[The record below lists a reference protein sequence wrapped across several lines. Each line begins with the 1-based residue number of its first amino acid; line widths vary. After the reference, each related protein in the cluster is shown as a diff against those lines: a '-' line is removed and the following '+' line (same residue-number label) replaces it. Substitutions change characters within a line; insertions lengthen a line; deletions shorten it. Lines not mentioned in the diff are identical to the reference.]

1 MDIVSKGIILHKNG
15 GPEAMSW
22 EEISVGKPGPGQVL
36 LRQTAIGL
44 NFIDV
49 YHRTGL
55 YPLTLPS
62 SIGSEAAGVIEEV
75 GEGVA
80 DLKPGQRVAYAGGP
94 AGAYVEERIMSADR
108 LVPLPEGIDDKVA
121 ASIMLQG
128 MTTEYLLE
136 RTYPVKKG
144 ETILFHAAAGGVGLL
159 AVQWAKA
166 LGVTVIGTVGSAAKA
181 ELAKAHGAD
190 HVIDY
195 SQEDFVARVKEIT
208 GGKGVPVVYD
218 SVGKDTFLKSLD
230 CLQPRGLGVL
240 FGASSGA
247 VPDFNLTTLAGKGSL
262 YVTRPTLN
270 TYNAKV
276 EDLRHS
282 AKRLFDMVLSGKV
295 KPNIGQ
301 TYKLSE
307 AAQAHTDLEARK
319 TTGSTVLI
327 A

>member
-1 MDIVSKGIILHKNG
+1 VSKGIILHENG
-15 GPEAMSW
+15 GPEVLTW
-22 EEISVGKPGPGQVL
+22 EEIPVGKPGPGQVL

-55 YPLTLPS
+55 YPATLPG
-62 SIGSEAAGVIEEV
+62 SIGSEAAGVIEEI
-75 GEGVA
+75 GEGVT
-80 DLKPGQRVAYAGGP
+80 DLQVGQRVAYAGGSP
-94 AGAYVEERIMSADR
+94 GAYVEKRVMPANR
-108 LVPLPEGIDDKVA
+108 MVPLPDGIDDKIA

-144 ETILFHAAAGGVGLL
+144 ETILFHAAAGGVGSL
-159 AVQWAKA
+159 AVQWAKS
-166 LGVTVIGTVGSAAKA
+166 LGAIVIGTVGSGAKA
-181 ELAKAHGAD
+181 KLAKAHGAD

-195 SQEDFVARVKEIT
+195 SHQDFVAEVREIT
-208 GGKGVPVVYD
+208 DGKGVPVVYD

-230 CLQPRGLGVL
+230 CLSPRGLIAL
-240 FGASSGA
+240 FGNSSGP
-247 VPDFNLTTLAGKGSL
+247 VLDFNPGILATKGSL
-262 YVTRPTLN
+262 YLTRPSLN
-270 TYNAKV
+270 AYTATP

-282 AKRLFDMVLSGKV
+282 AKRLFDQVQSGAV

-307 AAQAHTDLEARK
+307 AAQAHRDLEARK
-319 TTGSTVLI
+319 TTGSTVLV

>member
-1 MDIVSKGIILHKNG
+1 MSKGIILHTQG
-15 GPEAMSW
+15 GPEVLAW
-22 EEISVGKPGPGQVL
+22 EDISIGKPGPGQVL

-55 YPLTLPS
+55 YPITLPG
-62 SIGSEAAGVIEEV
+62 SIGSEAAGVIEEI
-75 GEGVA
+75 GEGVT
-80 DLKPGQRVAYAGGP
+80 DLKVGQRVAYAGGAP
-94 AGAYVEERIMSADR
+94 GAYVEQRIMPADR
-108 LVPLPEGIDDKVA
+108 LVPLPDGIDDKVA

-159 AVQWAKA
+159 ACQWAKS
-166 LGVTVIGTVGSAAKA
+166 LGATVIGTVGSAAKA
-181 ELAKAHGAD
+181 ELAKANGAD

-195 SQEDFVARVKEIT
+195 SKEDFVARVKEIT

-230 CLQPRGLGVL
+230 CLSPLGLMVL

-247 VPDFNLTTLAGKGSL
+247 VPDFNPGILAGKGSL
-262 YVTRPTLN
+262 YLTRPTLN
-270 TYNAKV
+270 TYNATV
-276 EDLRHS
+276 EDLRAS
-282 AKRLFDMVLSGKV
+282 AKRLFDQMLSGAV
-295 KPNIGQ
+295 KPTIGQ
-301 TYKLSE
+301 TYQLSE

-319 TTGSTVLI
+319 TTGSTVLV

>member
-1 MDIVSKGIILHKNG
+1 MSKGIILHKNG
-15 GPEAMSW
+15 GPEVLSW
-22 EEISVGKPGPGQVL
+22 EEIEVSKPGPGQVL

-55 YPLTLPS
+55 YAVTLPG
-62 SIGSEAAGVIEEV
+62 SIGSEAAGVVEEI
-75 GEGVA
+75 GEGVT
-80 DLKPGQRVAYAGGP
+80 DLAVGQRVAYAGGP
-94 AGAYVEERIMSADR
+94 PGSYVEKRVMPAAK
-108 LVPLPEGIDDKVA
+108 LVPLPDDIDDKVA

-159 AVQWAKA
+159 AVQWAKS
-166 LGVTVIGTVGSAAKA
+166 LGATVIGTVGSAAKA
-181 ELAKAHGAD
+181 ELAIAHGAD

-195 SQEDFVARVKEIT
+195 SQEDFVTRVKEIT

-230 CLQPRGLGVL
+230 CLQPRGLMVL
-240 FGASSGA
+240 FGASSGP
-247 VPDFNLTTLAGKGSL
+247 VPDFNLSTLAAKGSL

-276 EDLRHS
+276 EDLRQS
-282 AKRLFDMVLSGKV
+282 AKRLFDQVLSGTV

-307 AAQAHTDLEARK
+307 AAQAHRDLEARK

>member
-1 MDIVSKGIILHKNG
+1 MSKGIILHKNG
-15 GPEAMSW
+15 GPEVLTW
-22 EEISVGKPGPGQVL
+22 EDISVGKPGKGEVL

-55 YPLTLPS
+55 YPITLPG
-62 SIGSEAAGVIEEV
+62 SIGSEAAGVVEEV
-75 GEGVA
+75 GEDVS
-80 DLKPGQRVAYAGGP
+80 DLEVGQRVAYAGGSP
-94 AGAYVEERIMSADR
+94 GAYVEKRVLPADR
-108 LVPLPEGIDDKVA
+108 LVPLPDGIEDKVA

-136 RTYPVKKG
+136 RTYKVRKG
-144 ETILFHAAAGGVGLL
+144 DTILFHAAAGGVGLL
-159 AVQWAKA
+159 AVQWAKS
-166 LGVTVIGTVGSAAKA
+166 LGATVIGTVGSQAKA

-195 SQEDFVARVKEIT
+195 SREDFVARVKQIT

-230 CLQPRGLGVL
+230 CLSPYGLLAL
-240 FGASSGA
+240 FGASSGPVA
-247 VPDFNLTTLAGKGSL
+247 DFNPGILAGKGSL
-262 YVTRPTLN
+262 YLTRPTMA
-270 TYNAKV
+270 TYVAKV

-282 AKRLFDMVLSGKV
+282 AKRLFDQVLSGAV

-301 TYKLSE
+301 TYRLSE
-307 AAQAHTDLEARK
+307 AAQAHRDLEARK
-319 TTGSTVLI
+319 TTGSTVLV

>member
-1 MDIVSKGIILHKNG
+1 MSKGIILHKNG
-15 GPEAMSW
+15 GPEVLTW
-22 EEISVGKPGPGQVL
+22 EDMSVGKPGHGEVL

-49 YHRTGL
+49 YHRTGA
-55 YPLTLPS
+55 YPVTLPG
-62 SIGSEAAGVIEEV
+62 SIGSEAAGVVEEL
-75 GEGVA
+75 GDGVT
-80 DLKPGQRVAYAGGP
+80 DLKLGQRVAYAGGP
-94 AGAYVEERIMSADR
+94 PGAYVEKRVMPADR
-108 LVPLPEGIDDKVA
+108 LVPLPDGIDDKVA

-136 RTYPVKKG
+136 RTYAVKEG

-159 AVQWAKA
+159 AVQWAKS
-166 LGVTVIGTVGSAAKA
+166 LGATVIGTVGSPAKA

-195 SQEDFVARVKEIT
+195 SKEDFVARVKEIT

-218 SVGKDTFLKSLD
+218 SVGKDTFLKSFD
-230 CLQPRGLGVL
+230 CLSPFGLMVL

-247 VPDFNLTTLAGKGSL
+247 VPDFNPAILAGKGSL
-262 YVTRPTLN
+262 YLTRPTLA
-270 TYNAKV
+270 TYAAKV
-276 EDLRHS
+276 EDLRAS
-282 AKRLFDMVLSGKV
+282 AKRLFDQVLSGTV

-307 AAQAHTDLEARK
+307 AAQAHADLEARK
-319 TTGSTVLI
+319 TTGSTILVP
-327 A
+327 

>member
-1 MDIVSKGIILHKNG
+1 MSKGIILHKHG
-15 GPEAMSW
+15 GPEALTW
-22 EEISVGKPGPGQVL
+22 EEITIGHPGPGQVL

-55 YPLTLPS
+55 YPVSLPS
-62 SIGSEAAGVIEEV
+62 SIGSEAAGVIEKV
-75 GEGVA
+75 GDGVA
-80 DLKPGQRVAYAGGP
+80 DLKPGQRVAYAGGAP
-94 AGAYVEERIMSADR
+94 GAYVEARIMPADR
-108 LVPLPEGIDDKVA
+108 LVPLPDGIEDGIA
-121 ASIMLQG
+121 ASVMLQG
-128 MTTEYLLE
+128 MTVEYLLE
-136 RTYPVKKG
+136 RTYPVKPG
-144 ETILFHAAAGGVGLL
+144 ETILFHAAAGGVGSL

-166 LGVTVIGTVGSAAKA
+166 LGAVVIGTVGSAAKA
-181 ELAKAHGAD
+181 ELAKALGAD

-195 SQEDFVARVKEIT
+195 SKEDFVARVKDIT

-218 SVGKDTFLKSLD
+218 SVGKDSFAKSLD
-230 CLQPRGLGVL
+230 CLQPRGLMVL
-240 FGASSGA
+240 FGASSGPVA
-247 VPDFNLTTLAGKGSL
+247 DFNLGTLAAKGSL

-270 TYNAKV
+270 TYNARV

-282 AKRLFDMVLSGKV
+282 AQRLFEMIQSGKV

-301 TYKLSE
+301 TYKLAD
-307 AAQAHTDLEARK
+307 AAQAHLDLEGRK

>member
-1 MDIVSKGIILHKNG
+1 MSKGIILHKNG
-15 GPEAMSW
+15 GPEVLTW
-22 EEISVGKPGPGQVL
+22 EDISVGKPGKGEVL

-55 YPLTLPS
+55 YPITLPG
-62 SIGSEAAGVIEEV
+62 SIGSEAAGVVEEI
-75 GEGVA
+75 GEGVT
-80 DLKPGQRVAYAGGP
+80 DLKVGQRVAYAGGP
-94 AGAYVEERIMSADR
+94 PGAYVEKRVLPADR
-108 LVPLPEGIDDKVA
+108 LVPLPDGIEDTVA

-136 RTYPVKKG
+136 RTFKVKKG
-144 ETILFHAAAGGVGLL
+144 DTILFHAAAGGVGLL
-159 AVQWAKA
+159 AVQWAKS
-166 LGVTVIGTVGSAAKA
+166 LGATVIGTVGSQAKA

-195 SQEDFVARVKEIT
+195 SKEDFVARVKEIT
-208 GGKGVPVVYD
+208 DGKGVPVVYD
-218 SVGKDTFLKSLD
+218 SVGRDTFLKSLD
-230 CLQPRGLGVL
+230 CLSPFGLLAL
-240 FGASSGA
+240 FGASSGP
-247 VPDFNLTTLAGKGSL
+247 VPDFNPGILAGKGSL
-262 YVTRPTLN
+262 YLTRPTLA
-270 TYNAKV
+270 TYAAKV

-282 AKRLFDMVLSGKV
+282 AKRLFDQVLSGAV

-319 TTGSTVLI
+319 TTGSTVLV

>member
-1 MDIVSKGIILHKNG
+1 VSKGIILHKNG
-15 GPEAMSW
+15 GPEVLTW
-22 EEISVGKPGPGQVL
+22 EDVTIGKPGPGQVL

-55 YPLTLPS
+55 YPVTLPG

-75 GEGVA
+75 GEGVT
-80 DLKPGQRVAYAGGP
+80 DLKIGQRVAYAGGP
-94 AGAYVEERIMSADR
+94 PGAYVEKRLMPANR
-108 LVPLPEGIDDKVA
+108 LVPLPDGIDDKVA

-136 RTYPVKKG
+136 RTYSVKKG
-144 ETILFHAAAGGVGLL
+144 DTILLHAAAGGVGLL
-159 AVQWAKA
+159 GVQWAKS
-166 LGVTVIGTVGSAAKA
+166 LGAIVIGTVGNAAKA

-195 SQEDFVARVKEIT
+195 SQEDFVAKVKEIT
-208 GGKGVPVVYD
+208 GGKLLPVVYD

-230 CLQPRGLGVL
+230 CLAPRGLMVL
-240 FGASSGA
+240 FGNSSGPA
-247 VPDFNLTTLAGKGSL
+247 PDFNPGILAAKGSL
-262 YVTRPTLN
+262 FLTRPSLAAYTA
-270 TYNAKV
+270 TT
-276 EDLRHS
+276 EELRHS
-282 AKRLFDMVLSGKV
+282 ASRLFDQVLSGAV

-301 TYKLSE
+301 TYELSE
-307 AAQAHTDLEARK
+307 AAQAHRDLEARK
-319 TTGSTVLI
+319 TTGSTVLV

>member
-1 MDIVSKGIILHKNG
+1 MSKGIILHQHG
-15 GPEAMSW
+15 GPEAMNW
-22 EEISVGKPGPGQVL
+22 EEIAVGRPGPGEIL

-44 NFIDV
+44 NFLDV
-49 YHRTGL
+49 YYRTGL
-55 YPLTLPS
+55 YPVTLPS

-75 GEGVA
+75 GEGVS

-94 AGAYVEERIMSADR
+94 PGAYVEARIMAADR
-108 LVPLPEGIDDKVA
+108 VVPLPEGIEDKVA

-166 LGVTVIGTVGSAAKA
+166 LGAIVIGTVGSAAKA

-195 SQEDFVARVKEIT
+195 SREDFVARVKEIT
-208 GGKGVPVVYD
+208 GGKNVPVVYD

-230 CLQPRGLGVL
+230 CLQPRGLMVL

-247 VPDFNLTTLAGKGSL
+247 VPDFNLSTLAGKGSL

-270 TYNAKV
+270 TYNAKA
-276 EDLRHS
+276 EDMRHS
-282 AKRLFDMVLSGKV
+282 AKRLFDMILSGKV

-301 TYKLSE
+301 TYKLAD
-307 AAQAHTDLEARK
+307 AAQAHSDLEARK

>member
-1 MDIVSKGIILHKNG
+1 MSKGIILHTYG
-15 GPEAMSW
+15 GPEVLTWKDITVA
-22 EEISVGKPGPGQVL
+22 KPGPGEVL

-55 YPLTLPS
+55 YPIPLPG
-62 SIGSEAAGVIEEV
+62 SIGSEAAGIVEEV
-75 GEGVA
+75 GEGVT
-80 DLKPGQRVAYAGGP
+80 DLKIGQRVAYAGGAP
-94 AGAYVEERIMSADR
+94 GAYVEKRILAADR
-108 LVPLPEGIDDKVA
+108 LVPLPDGIDDKIA

-136 RTYPVKKG
+136 RTYKVKKG
-144 ETILFHAAAGGVGLL
+144 DTILFHAAAGGVGLL
-159 AVQWAKA
+159 AVQWAKS
-166 LGVTVIGTVGSAAKA
+166 LGATVIGTVGSAAKA
-181 ELAKAHGAD
+181 DLAKAHGAD

-195 SQEDFVARVKEIT
+195 SKEDFVARVREIT

-230 CLQPRGLGVL
+230 CLSPYGLLAL
-240 FGASSGA
+240 FGASSGP
-247 VPDFNLTTLAGKGSL
+247 VPDFNPGILAGKGSL
-262 YVTRPTLN
+262 YLTRPTMA
-270 TYNAKV
+270 TYVAKV

-282 AKRLFDMVLSGKV
+282 AKRLFDQVLSGAV
-295 KPNIGQ
+295 KPTIGQ

-307 AAQAHTDLEARK
+307 AAQAHRDLEARK

>member
-1 MDIVSKGIILHKNG
+1 MSKGIILHKNG
-15 GPEAMSW
+15 GPEVLAW
-22 EEISVGKPGPGQVL
+22 EDIAVAKPGPGEVL

-55 YPLTLPS
+55 YAITLPG
-62 SIGSEAAGVIEEV
+62 SIGSEAAGVVEEI
-75 GEGVA
+75 GEGVT
-80 DLKPGQRVAYAGGP
+80 DLAVGQRVAYAGGAP
-94 AGAYVEERIMSADR
+94 GAYVEKRIMAADR
-108 LVPLPEGIDDKVA
+108 LVPLPDGIDDKVA

-136 RTYPVKKG
+136 RTYKVKKG
-144 ETILFHAAAGGVGLL
+144 DTILFHAAAGGVGLL
-159 AVQWAKA
+159 AVQWAKS
-166 LGVTVIGTVGSAAKA
+166 LGATVIGTVGSAAKA

-230 CLQPRGLGVL
+230 CLSPFGLMAL

-247 VPDFNLTTLAGKGSL
+247 VPDFNPGILAGKGSL
-262 YVTRPTLN
+262 YLTRPTLA
-270 TYNAKV
+270 TYAAKV

-282 AKRLFDMVLSGKV
+282 AKRLFDQVLSGAV

>member
-1 MDIVSKGIILHKNG
+1 VSKGIIIRAHG
-15 GPEAMSW
+15 GPEVMKW
-22 EEISVGKPGPGQVL
+22 EEVSVGKPGPGQVR
-36 LRQTAIGL
+36 LRQTAVGL
-44 NFIDV
+44 NFLDV

-55 YPLTLPS
+55 YPTSLPT

-75 GEGVA
+75 GPDVT
-80 DLKPGQRVAYAGGP
+80 DLKAGQRVAYAGGP
-94 AGAYVEERIMSADR
+94 PGSYVEERIMPADR

-136 RTYPVKKG
+136 RTYPVRKG

-166 LGVTVIGTVGSAAKA
+166 LGVTVIGTVGSPAKA
-181 ELAKAHGAD
+181 ELARAHGAD

-195 SQEDFVARVKEIT
+195 SREDFVARVKEIT
-208 GGKGVPVVYD
+208 DGKGVPVVYD

-230 CLQPRGLGVL
+230 CLQPRGLMVL

-247 VPDFNLTTLAGKGSL
+247 VPDFNLSTLAGKGSL
-262 YVTRPTLN
+262 YVTRPTLA
-270 TYNAKV
+270 TYTAKV
-276 EDLRHS
+276 DDLRHS
-282 AKRLFDMVLSGKV
+282 AQRLFEMIQSGKV

-301 TYKLSE
+301 TYPLSE
-307 AAQAHTDLEARK
+307 AARAHRDLEARK

>member
-1 MDIVSKGIILHKNG
+1 VSKGIILHTHG
-15 GPEAMSW
+15 GPEVLTWKDITVA
-22 EEISVGKPGPGQVL
+22 KPGPREVL

-55 YPLTLPS
+55 YPIPLPG
-62 SIGSEAAGVIEEV
+62 SIGSEAAGIVEEV
-75 GEGVA
+75 GEGVT
-80 DLKPGQRVAYAGGP
+80 DLKIGQRVAYAGGAP
-94 AGAYVEERIMSADR
+94 GAYVEKRILAADR
-108 LVPLPEGIDDKVA
+108 LVPLPDGIDDKIA

-136 RTYPVKKG
+136 RTYKVKKG
-144 ETILFHAAAGGVGLL
+144 DTILFHAAAGGVGLL
-159 AVQWAKA
+159 AVQWAKS
-166 LGVTVIGTVGSAAKA
+166 LGATVIGTVGSAAKA
-181 ELAKAHGAD
+181 DLAKAHGAD

-195 SQEDFVARVKEIT
+195 SKEDFVARVKEIT

-230 CLQPRGLGVL
+230 CLSPYGLLAL
-240 FGASSGA
+240 FGASSGP
-247 VPDFNLTTLAGKGSL
+247 VPDFNPGILAGKGSL
-262 YVTRPTLN
+262 YLTRPTMA
-270 TYNAKV
+270 TYVAKV

-282 AKRLFDMVLSGKV
+282 AKRLFDQVLSGAV
-295 KPNIGQ
+295 KPTIGQ

-307 AAQAHTDLEARK
+307 AARAHRDLEARK

>member
-1 MDIVSKGIILHKNG
+1 MSKGIILHKHG
-15 GPEAMSW
+15 GPEALTW
-22 EEISVGKPGPGQVL
+22 EEITIGHPGPGQVL

-55 YPLTLPS
+55 YPVSLPS
-62 SIGSEAAGVIEEV
+62 SIGSEAAGVIEKV
-75 GEGVA
+75 GDGVA
-80 DLKPGQRVAYAGGP
+80 DLKPGQRVAYAGGAP
-94 AGAYVEERIMSADR
+94 GAYVEARIMPADR
-108 LVPLPEGIDDKVA
+108 LVPLPDGIEDRIA
-121 ASIMLQG
+121 ASVMLQG
-128 MTTEYLLE
+128 MTVEYLLE
-136 RTYPVKKG
+136 RTYPVKPG
-144 ETILFHAAAGGVGLL
+144 ETILFHAAAGGVGSL

-166 LGVTVIGTVGSAAKA
+166 LGAVVIGTVGSAAKA
-181 ELAKAHGAD
+181 ELAKAHGTD

-195 SQEDFVARVKEIT
+195 SKEDFVARVKDIT

-218 SVGKDTFLKSLD
+218 SVGKDSFAKSLD
-230 CLQPRGLGVL
+230 CLQPRGLMVL
-240 FGASSGA
+240 FGASSGPVA
-247 VPDFNLTTLAGKGSL
+247 DFNLGTLAAKGSL

-270 TYNAKV
+270 TYNARV

-282 AKRLFDMVLSGKV
+282 AQRLFEMIQSGKV

-301 TYKLSE
+301 TYKLAD
-307 AAQAHTDLEARK
+307 AAQAHLDLEGRK

>member
-1 MDIVSKGIILHKNG
+1 VSKGIILHTHG
-15 GPEAMSW
+15 GPEVLTW
-22 EEISVGKPGPGQVL
+22 EDIPIGKPGPGQVL

-49 YHRTGL
+49 YHRTGH
-55 YPLTLPS
+55 YPITLPG
-62 SIGSEAAGVIEEV
+62 SIGSEAAGVVEEI
-75 GEGVA
+75 GEGVT
-80 DLKPGQRVAYAGGP
+80 DLKVGQRVAYAGGAP
-94 AGAYVEERIMSADR
+94 GAYVEQRLMPADR
-108 LVPLPEGIDDKVA
+108 LVPLPDGIDDKVA

-159 AVQWAKA
+159 AVQWAKS
-166 LGVTVIGTVGSAAKA
+166 LGATVIGTVGSAAKA
-181 ELAKAHGAD
+181 DLAKAHGAD

-195 SQEDFVARVKEIT
+195 SREDFVARVKEIT

-230 CLQPRGLGVL
+230 CLSPLGLMVL

-247 VPDFNLTTLAGKGSL
+247 VPDFNPGVLAGKGSL
-262 YVTRPTLN
+262 YLTRPTLN

-276 EDLRHS
+276 EDLRAS
-282 AKRLFDMVLSGKV
+282 AKRLFDQVLSGAV

-307 AAQAHTDLEARK
+307 AGQAHTDLEARK
-319 TTGSTVLI
+319 TTGSTVLV

>member
-1 MDIVSKGIILHKNG
+1 MTKGIILRHHG
-15 GPEAMSW
+15 GPEVLAW
-22 EEISVGKPGPGQVL
+22 EDISVDRPGPGQVL

-55 YPLTLPS
+55 YPVSLRS
-62 SIGSEAAGVIEEV
+62 SIGGEASGVIEEV
-75 GEGVA
+75 GDGVA
-80 DLKPGQRVAYAGGP
+80 DLKPGQRVAYAGGAP
-94 AGAYVEERIMSADR
+94 GAYVEMRVMPADR
-108 LVPLPEGIDDKVA
+108 LVPLPEEIEDKVA

-159 AVQWAKA
+159 AVQWAKS
-166 LGVTVIGTVGSAAKA
+166 LGATVIGTVGSAAKA
-181 ELAKAHGAD
+181 ELAIAHGAD

-195 SQEDFVARVKEIT
+195 SQEDFVTRVKEIT

-230 CLQPRGLGVL
+230 CLQPRGLMVL

-247 VPDFNLTTLAGKGSL
+247 VPDFNLSTLAAKGSL

-276 EDLRHS
+276 EDLRQS
-282 AKRLFDMVLSGKV
+282 AKRLFDQVLSGTV

-307 AAQAHTDLEARK
+307 AAQAHRDLEARK

>member
-1 MDIVSKGIILHKNG
+1 MSKGIILHKNG
-15 GPEAMSW
+15 GPEVLTW
-22 EEISVGKPGPGQVL
+22 EDISVGKPGKGEVL

-55 YPLTLPS
+55 YPITLPG
-62 SIGSEAAGVIEEV
+62 SIGSEAAGVVEEI
-75 GEGVA
+75 GEGVT
-80 DLKPGQRVAYAGGP
+80 DLKVGQRVAYAGGP
-94 AGAYVEERIMSADR
+94 PGAYVEKRVLPADR
-108 LVPLPEGIDDKVA
+108 LVPLPDGIEDTVA

-136 RTYPVKKG
+136 RTYKVKKG
-144 ETILFHAAAGGVGLL
+144 DTILFHAAAGGVGLL
-159 AVQWAKA
+159 AVQWAKS
-166 LGVTVIGTVGSAAKA
+166 LGATVIGTVGSQAKA

-195 SQEDFVARVKEIT
+195 SKEDFVARVKEIT
-208 GGKGVPVVYD
+208 DGKGVPVVYD
-218 SVGKDTFLKSLD
+218 SVGRDTFLKSLD
-230 CLQPRGLGVL
+230 CLSPFGLLAL
-240 FGASSGA
+240 FGASSGP
-247 VPDFNLTTLAGKGSL
+247 VPDFNPGILAGKGSL
-262 YVTRPTLN
+262 YLTRPTLA
-270 TYNAKV
+270 TYAAKV

-282 AKRLFDMVLSGKV
+282 AKRLFDQVLSGAV

-319 TTGSTVLI
+319 TTGSTVLV

>member
-1 MDIVSKGIILHKNG
+1 MSKGIILHKNG
-15 GPEAMSW
+15 GPEVLTW
-22 EEISVGKPGPGQVL
+22 EEIEIGEPGPGQVL

-55 YPLTLPS
+55 YPVTLPG
-62 SIGSEAAGVIEEV
+62 SIGSEAAGIVEKVGPEV
-75 GEGVA
+75 T
-80 DLKPGQRVAYAGGP
+80 DLKPGQRVAYAGGVP
-94 AGAYVEERIMSADR
+94 GAYVESRVMPANR
-108 LVPLPEGIDDKVA
+108 LVPLPDAIDDKIA
-121 ASIMLQG
+121 ASVMLQG

-159 AVQWAKA
+159 ACQWAKS
-166 LGVTVIGTVGSAAKA
+166 LGAIVIGTVGSAAKA

-190 HVIDY
+190 YVIDY
-195 SQEDFVARVKEIT
+195 SKEDFVARVKEIT

-218 SVGKDTFLKSLD
+218 SVGKDTFAKSLD
-230 CLQPRGLGVL
+230 CLQPRGLLAL
-240 FGASSGA
+240 FGASSGP
-247 VPDFNLTTLAGKGSL
+247 VPDFNPGILAGKGSL
-262 YVTRPTLN
+262 YLTRPTLN
-270 TYNAKV
+270 TYNASV

-282 AKRLFDMVLSGKV
+282 AKRLFDQILSGAV
-295 KPNIGQ
+295 KPTIGQ
-301 TYKLSE
+301 TYKLSD
-307 AAQAHTDLEARK
+307 AAQAHADLEARK

>member
-1 MDIVSKGIILHKNG
+1 VSKGIILHQNG
-15 GPEAMSW
+15 GPEVLTW
-22 EEISVGKPGPGQVL
+22 EDIPAGQPGPGQVL

-55 YPLTLPS
+55 YPVTLPG
-62 SIGSEAAGVIEEV
+62 SIGSEAAGVVEEI
-75 GEGVA
+75 GEGVT
-80 DLKPGQRVAYAGGP
+80 DLKVGQRVAYAGGP
-94 AGAYVEERIMSADR
+94 PGAYVEKRVMQASR
-108 LVPLPEGIDDKVA
+108 LVPLPDGIDDKVA

-159 AVQWAKA
+159 AVQWAKS
-166 LGVTVIGTVGSAAKA
+166 LGATVIGTVGNTAKA
-181 ELAKAHGAD
+181 KLAQDHGAD

-195 SQEDFVARVKEIT
+195 TQEDFVARVKEIT

-230 CLQPRGLGVL
+230 CLQPRGLLAL
-240 FGASSGA
+240 FGNSSGPA
-247 VPDFNLTTLAGKGSL
+247 PDFNPGILAAKGSL
-262 YVTRPTLN
+262 YLTRPSLAAYTA
-270 TYNAKV
+270 TTD
-276 EDLRHS
+276 DLRHS
-282 AKRLFDMVLSGKV
+282 AKRLFDQVLSGAV

-307 AAQAHTDLEARK
+307 AAQAHRDLEARK
-319 TTGSTVLI
+319 TTGSTVLV

>member
-1 MDIVSKGIILHKNG
+1 MSKGIILHKNG
-15 GPEAMSW
+15 GPEVLTW
-22 EEISVGKPGPGQVL
+22 EDISVGKPGKGEVL

-55 YPLTLPS
+55 YPITLPG
-62 SIGSEAAGVIEEV
+62 SIGSEAAGVVEEI
-75 GEGVA
+75 GEGA
-80 DLKPGQRVAYAGGP
+80 TDLKVGQRVAYAGGP
-94 AGAYVEERIMSADR
+94 PGAYVEKRVLPADR
-108 LVPLPEGIDDKVA
+108 LVPLPDGIEDTVA

-136 RTYPVKKG
+136 RTYKVKKG
-144 ETILFHAAAGGVGLL
+144 DTILFHAAAGGVGLL
-159 AVQWAKA
+159 AVQWAKS
-166 LGVTVIGTVGSAAKA
+166 LGATVIGTVGSQAKA

-195 SQEDFVARVKEIT
+195 SKEDFVARVKEIT
-208 GGKGVPVVYD
+208 DGKGVPVVYD
-218 SVGKDTFLKSLD
+218 SVGRDTFLKSLD
-230 CLQPRGLGVL
+230 CLSPFGLLAL
-240 FGASSGA
+240 FGASSGP
-247 VPDFNLTTLAGKGSL
+247 VPDFNPGILAGKGSL
-262 YVTRPTLN
+262 YLTRPTLA
-270 TYNAKV
+270 TYAAKV

-282 AKRLFDMVLSGKV
+282 AKRLFDQVLSGAV

-319 TTGSTVLI
+319 TTGSTVLV

>member
-1 MDIVSKGIILHKNG
+1 MSKGIILHKNG
-15 GPEAMSW
+15 GPEVLAW
-22 EEISVGKPGPGQVL
+22 EEIEVGKPGPGQVL

-55 YPLTLPS
+55 YPITLPG
-62 SIGSEAAGVIEEV
+62 SIGSEAAGIVEEV
-75 GEGVA
+75 GEGVT
-80 DLKPGQRVAYAGGP
+80 DLEVGQRVAYAMGGV
-94 AGAYVEERIMSADR
+94 GAYVEKRIMAADR
-108 LVPLPEGIDDKVA
+108 LVPLPDGIDDQTA

-136 RTYPVKKG
+136 RTYKVKKG
-144 ETILFHAAAGGVGLL
+144 DTILLHAAAGGVGLL
-159 AVQWAKA
+159 ATQWAKS
-166 LGVTVIGTVGSAAKA
+166 LGVTVIGTVGSQAKA

-195 SQEDFVARVKEIT
+195 SKEDFLARVKDIT

-218 SVGKDTFLKSLD
+218 SVGKDTFAKSLD
-230 CLQPRGLGVL
+230 CLSPLGLMVL
-240 FGASSGA
+240 FGAASGP
-247 VPDFNLTTLAGKGSL
+247 VPDFNLGLLASKGSL
-262 YVTRPTLN
+262 YITRPTLA
-270 TYNAKV
+270 TYVAKV

-282 AKRLFDMVLSGKV
+282 AKRLFDQVLSGAV

-307 AAQAHTDLEARK
+307 AAQAHTDLEARR
-319 TTGSTVLI
+319 TTGSTVLLT
-327 A
+327 

>member
-1 MDIVSKGIILHKNG
+1 VSKGIILHKNG
-15 GPEAMSW
+15 GPEVLTW
-22 EEISVGKPGPGQVL
+22 EDISVGKPGKGEVL

-55 YPLTLPS
+55 YPITLPG
-62 SIGSEAAGVIEEV
+62 SIGSEAAGVVEEV
-75 GEGVA
+75 GEDVS
-80 DLKPGQRVAYAGGP
+80 DLEVGQRVAYAGGSP
-94 AGAYVEERIMSADR
+94 GAYVEKRVLPADR
-108 LVPLPEGIDDKVA
+108 LVPLPDGIEDKVA

-136 RTYPVKKG
+136 RTYKVRKG
-144 ETILFHAAAGGVGLL
+144 DTILFHAAAGGVGLL
-159 AVQWAKA
+159 AVQWAKS
-166 LGVTVIGTVGSAAKA
+166 LGATVIGTVGSQAKA

-195 SQEDFVARVKEIT
+195 SREDFVARVKQIT

-230 CLQPRGLGVL
+230 CLSPYGLLAL
-240 FGASSGA
+240 FGASSGPVA
-247 VPDFNLTTLAGKGSL
+247 DFNPGILAGKGSL
-262 YVTRPTLN
+262 YLTRPTMA
-270 TYNAKV
+270 TYVAKV

-282 AKRLFDMVLSGKV
+282 AKRLFDQVLSGAV

-301 TYKLSE
+301 TYRLSE
-307 AAQAHTDLEARK
+307 AAQAHRDLEARK
-319 TTGSTVLI
+319 TTGSTVLV

>member
-1 MDIVSKGIILHKNG
+1 MIVSKGIILHKHG
-15 GPEAMSW
+15 GPEALLW
-22 EEISVGKPGPGQVL
+22 EDITVGSPGPGQVL

-55 YPLTLPS
+55 YQVSLPG
-62 SIGSEAAGVIEEV
+62 SIGSEAAGVVEKV
-75 GEGVA
+75 GDGVV
-80 DLKPGQRVAYAGGP
+80 DLKVGQRVAYAGGP
-94 AGAYVEERIMSADR
+94 PGAYVEARVMPADR
-108 LVPLPEGIDDKVA
+108 LVPLPDGIEDKVA
-121 ASIMLQG
+121 AAIMLQG

-159 AVQWAKA
+159 AVQWAKS
-166 LGVTVIGTVGSAAKA
+166 LGATVIGTVGSTAKA
-181 ELAKAHGAD
+181 DLAKAHGAD

-195 SQEDFVARVKEIT
+195 SREDFVARVKEIT

-230 CLQPRGLGVL
+230 CLEPLGLMVL
-240 FGASSGA
+240 FGASSGS

-270 TYNAKV
+270 TYNATV
-276 EDLRHS
+276 EDLRKS
-282 AKRLFDMVLSGKV
+282 AKRLFDQVLSGKV

-301 TYKLSE
+301 TYKLSD
-307 AAQAHTDLEARK
+307 AAQAHSDLEGRK
-319 TTGSTVLI
+319 TTGATVLV

>member
-1 MDIVSKGIILHKNG
+1 MSKGIILHKNG
-15 GPEAMSW
+15 GPEVLTW
-22 EEISVGKPGPGQVL
+22 EDISVGSPGPGQAL

-49 YHRTGL
+49 YHRNGT
-55 YPLTLPS
+55 YPITLPG
-62 SIGSEAAGVIEEV
+62 SIGSEAAGVVEEV
-75 GEGVA
+75 GQGVT
-80 DLKPGQRVAYAGGP
+80 DIKVGQRVAYAMGGP
-94 AGAYVEERIMSADR
+94 GAYVEKRIMPADR
-108 LVPLPEGIDDKVA
+108 LVPLPDDIDDKTA

-136 RTYPVKKG
+136 RTYKVQKG

-159 AVQWAKA
+159 AVQWAKS
-166 LGVTVIGTVGSAAKA
+166 LGATVIGTVGNEAKA
-181 ELAKAHGAD
+181 KLAKEHGAD

-195 SQEDFVARVKEIT
+195 SKEDFVARVKEIT

-218 SVGKDTFLKSLD
+218 SVGKDTFLKSFD
-230 CLQPRGLGVL
+230 CLSPRGLLVL
-240 FGASSGA
+240 FGASSGSPA
-247 VPDFNLTTLAGKGSL
+247 DFNPGMLAGKGSAYL
-262 YVTRPTLN
+262 TRPTLA
-270 TYNAKV
+270 TYAASA

-282 AKRLFDMVLSGKV
+282 AQRLFDQVLSGAV

-319 TTGSTVLI
+319 TTGSTVLL

>member
-1 MDIVSKGIILHKNG
+1 MSKGIILHQHG
-15 GPEAMSW
+15 GPDSLSW

-55 YPLTLPS
+55 YPVTLPS
-62 SIGSEAAGVIEEV
+62 SIGSEAAGIIEEL

-80 DLKPGQRVAYAGGP
+80 DLKVGQRVAYAGGP
-94 AGAYVEERIMSADR
+94 PGAYVESRVMPADR
-108 LVPLPEGIDDKVA
+108 LVPLPDGIDDKVA

-159 AVQWAKA
+159 AVQWAKS
-166 LGVTVIGTVGSAAKA
+166 LGATVIGTVGSAAKA

-195 SQEDFVARVKEIT
+195 AKEDFVARVKEIT
-208 GGKGVPVVYD
+208 GGRGVPVVYD

-230 CLQPRGLGVL
+230 CLQPRGLMVL

-247 VPDFNLTTLAGKGSL
+247 VPDFNLGILAGKGSL

-282 AKRLFDMVLSGKV
+282 AKRLFDQVLSGKV

>member
-1 MDIVSKGIILHKNG
+1 VSKGIILHKNG
-15 GPEAMSW
+15 GPEVLTW
-22 EEISVGKPGPGQVL
+22 EDISIDKPGPGQVL

-55 YPLTLPS
+55 YPITLPG
-62 SIGSEAAGVIEEV
+62 SIGSEAAGEVEEV
-75 GEGVA
+75 GEGVTG
-80 DLKPGQRVAYAGGP
+80 LKVGQRVAYAGGP
-94 AGAYVEERIMSADR
+94 PGAYVEKRIMPADR
-108 LVPLPEGIDDKVA
+108 LVPLPDGIDDKIA
-121 ASIMLQG
+121 ASVMLQG

-159 AVQWAKA
+159 AVQWAKS
-166 LGVTVIGTVGSAAKA
+166 LGATVIGTVGSPAKA

-195 SQEDFVARVKEIT
+195 SKEDFVVRVKEIT

-230 CLQPRGLGVL
+230 CLSPRGLMVL

-247 VPDFNLTTLAGKGSL
+247 VADFNPGILAGKGSL
-262 YVTRPTLN
+262 YLTRPTLN
-270 TYNAKV
+270 TYAAST
-276 EDLRHS
+276 EELRHS
-282 AKRLFDMVLSGKV
+282 AKRLFDQILSNRV

-307 AAQAHTDLEARK
+307 ANQAHSDLEARK
-319 TTGSTVLI
+319 TTGSTVLV

>member
-1 MDIVSKGIILHKNG
+1 MSKGIILHKNG
-15 GPEAMSW
+15 GPEVLTW
-22 EEISVGKPGPGQVL
+22 EEISVGKPGKGEVL

-55 YPLTLPS
+55 YPITLPG
-62 SIGSEAAGVIEEV
+62 SIGSEAAGVVEEI
-75 GEGVA
+75 GEGVS
-80 DLKPGQRVAYAGGP
+80 DLKVGQRVAYAGGAP
-94 AGAYVEERIMSADR
+94 GAYVEKRIIPADR
-108 LVPLPEGIDDKVA
+108 LVPLPDGIDDKIA

-136 RTYPVKKG
+136 RTYKVKKG
-144 ETILFHAAAGGVGLL
+144 DVILFHAAAGGVGLL
-159 AVQWAKA
+159 AVQWAKS
-166 LGVTVIGTVGSAAKA
+166 LGATVIGTVGSQAKA
-181 ELAKAHGAD
+181 DLAKAHGAD

-195 SQEDFVARVKEIT
+195 SKEDFVARVKEIT

-230 CLQPRGLGVL
+230 CLAPYGLLAL
-240 FGASSGA
+240 FGASSGP
-247 VPDFNLTTLAGKGSL
+247 VPDFNPGILAGKGSL
-262 YVTRPTLN
+262 YLTRPTMA
-270 TYNAKV
+270 TYVAKV

-282 AKRLFDMVLSGKV
+282 AKRLFDQVLSGAV
-295 KPNIGQ
+295 KPTIGQ

-327 A
+327 G

>member
-1 MDIVSKGIILHKNG
+1 VSKGIILHKNG
-15 GPEAMSW
+15 GPEVLTW
-22 EEISVGKPGPGQVL
+22 EDISVGKPGKGEVL

-55 YPLTLPS
+55 YPITLPG
-62 SIGSEAAGVIEEV
+62 SIGSEAAGVVEEI
-75 GEGVA
+75 GEGVT
-80 DLKPGQRVAYAGGP
+80 DLKVGQRVAYAGGP
-94 AGAYVEERIMSADR
+94 PGAYVEKRVLPADR
-108 LVPLPEGIDDKVA
+108 LVPLPDGIEDTVA

-136 RTYPVKKG
+136 RTYKVKKG
-144 ETILFHAAAGGVGLL
+144 DTILFHAAAGGVGLL
-159 AVQWAKA
+159 AVQWAKS
-166 LGVTVIGTVGSAAKA
+166 LGATVIGTVGSQAKA

-195 SQEDFVARVKEIT
+195 SKEDFVARVKEIT
-208 GGKGVPVVYD
+208 DGKGVPVVYD
-218 SVGKDTFLKSLD
+218 SVGRDTFLKSLD
-230 CLQPRGLGVL
+230 CLSPFGLLAL
-240 FGASSGA
+240 FGASSGP
-247 VPDFNLTTLAGKGSL
+247 VPDFNPGILAGKGSL
-262 YVTRPTLN
+262 YLTRPTLA
-270 TYNAKV
+270 TYAAKV

-282 AKRLFDMVLSGKV
+282 AKRLFDQVLSGAV

-319 TTGSTVLI
+319 TTGSTVLV